1 MDNLVLNQ
9 EIFYTDDEQKLVDKA
24 KVPCH
29 IAIIPDGNRRW
40 AKNNLL
46 PAEKG
51 HLAGA
56 DSVVR
61 IVRAAKELGIKV
73 LSLYAFST
81 ENWKR
86 PTKEIDYLMKIIQEY
101 LLSYQEKLIE
111 YNIRLSVIGRLDT
124 LPESLKAA
132 IEQTIE
138 RTCKCSG
145 FDLVLAINYG
155 GRDEIVRA
163 ICRMISNKMTPEDI
177 SEETISAHLDT
188 RLWPD
193 PDLVIR
199 TSGEKRLSNFLLWQS
214 SYSEVYVDN
223 VAWPDFTPKHLLQAV
238 CDYQTR
244 ERRLGGRT
252 TTDTAPPLQA
262 ASAIY

>member
-1 MDNLVLNQ
+1 MENL
-9 EIFYTDDEQKLVDKA
+9 FTDDERKLVDKT

-40 AKNNLL
+40 AKNHLL

-61 IVRAAKELGIKV
+61 IVRAAKELGVKV
-73 LSLYAFST
+73 LSLYSFST

-86 PTKEIDYLMKIIQEY
+86 PAKEIDYLMKIIQDY
-101 LLSYQEKLIE
+101 LVSYQEKLIE
-111 YNIRLSVIGRLDT
+111 HNIRLSVIGRIDS
-124 LPESLKAA
+124 LPDSLKTV
-132 IEQTIE
+132 IDQTMQK
-138 RTCKCSG
+138 TGQCTG

-163 ICRMISNKMTPEDI
+163 ICRMISNKVAPEDI

-188 RLWPD
+188 RSWPD

-252 TTDTAPPLQA
+252 IGDTPPPLQA
-262 ASAIY
+262 ASAIH

>member
-1 MDNLVLNQ
+1 MDNLANEQ
-9 EIFYTDDEQKLVDKA
+9 ETFFSDLEQKLIDKTR
-24 KVPCH
+24 VPSH

-40 AKNNLL
+40 AKNHLL

-51 HLAGA
+51 HVAGA

-61 IVRAAKELGIKV
+61 IVRAAKELGVKV
-73 LSLYAFST
+73 LSLYSFST

-86 PTKEIDYLMKIIQEY
+86 PAKEIECLMQIIQEY
-101 LLSYQEKLIE
+101 LLSYQQMLLQH
-111 YNIRLSVIGRLDT
+111 NIRLSVIGRLDP
-124 LPESLKAA
+124 LPAGLKKVIDDTQA
-132 IEQTIE
+132 ITKGC
-138 RTCKCSG
+138 TG

-163 ICRMISNKMTPEDI
+163 IIRMMSKKISPDDI
-177 SEETISAHLDT
+177 SEEVISQHLDT
-188 RLWPD
+188 HSWPD

-223 VAWPDFTPKHLLQAV
+223 IAWPDFTPKHLLHAI

-252 TTDTAPPLQA
+252 ANSPPLKA
-262 ASAIY
+262 ANALW